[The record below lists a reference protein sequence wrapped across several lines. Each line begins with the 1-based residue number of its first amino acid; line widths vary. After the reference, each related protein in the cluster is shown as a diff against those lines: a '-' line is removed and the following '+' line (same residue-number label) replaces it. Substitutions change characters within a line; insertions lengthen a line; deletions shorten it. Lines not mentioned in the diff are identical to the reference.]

1 MSALDVSGPSV
12 PRSEE
17 ILTPEAL
24 AFVADLDA
32 RFHARRDELLGARR
46 TRREEIA
53 RTGTTEH
60 DAWLDDVIGLVA
72 RVQEP
77 SGYVMSWIQG
87 LHPEKKF
94 AELEWT
100 HEMYV
105 LGHMVQAAV
114 ALDRATVF
122 VHPSLSEGFGLPVV
136 EALSFGTP
144 VVHSDAPALLE
155 VAADAG
161 VVVPREDPDGYPLRL
176 AEAIGGLLSDTAAR
190 ERLAVVGQ
198 DRARAFSWRD
208 SAEKVWQLHADL

>member
-1 MSALDVSGPSV
+1 MGDV
-12 PRSEE
+12 E
-17 ILTPEAL
+17 L
-24 AFVADLDA
+24 AQVADEAGVDPSRVRSLGSLTDA
-32 RFHARRDELLGARR
+32 DL
-46 TRREEIA
+46 
-53 RTGTTEH
+53 
-60 DAWLDDVIGLVA
+60 
-72 RVQEP
+72 
-77 SGYVMSWIQG
+77 
-87 LHPEKKF
+87 
-94 AELEWT
+94 
-100 HEMYV
+100 
-105 LGHMVQAAV
+105 AV